1 MKKFTVFIVSL
12 LILLFG
18 GAGVVS
24 AQNNDPGK
32 IVEVKKG
39 DVINNDYFASG
50 DLVTISGKVNGDV
63 FIFAQKIIIDG
74 EVNGDL
80 IAAGGEILI
89 PGKVDHDAR
98 LAASKISLSGTV
110 DGSVT
115 GGTGEF
121 TFARSGRIGN
131 SIVLGTN
138 DVSLQGYIGK
148 DLFVW
153 ARKVIVSNAIGGSI
167 KAAVEDLTLDPGA
180 IIGGDINYW
189 ATNNLTVNMG
199 SSIVGQTVKH
209 EVKKSDSSPAS
220 ISKSVTGALPALRI
234 TGFLFSLLFGLLVIK
249 LLPVFSL
256 RVADFA
262 SAKPFKSF
270 WVGLLILIVT
280 PFLMLLLILTI
291 IGIPF
296 ALALL
301 FLLLLVLCF
310 SKIFVSISVGNFL
323 EKKFKL
329 NSSVF
334 LKFIGGLMVLS
345 LVSMVP
351 IIGGIV
357 GFLVFFIGVGA
368 LSSSSFGLYKNLKAK
383 KVIL

>member
-1 MKKFTVFIVSL
+1 MTKFAVFVVCSL
-12 LILLFG
+12 VLVLG
-18 GAGVVS
+18 SARVVL
-24 AQNNDPGK
+24 AQNNDSGK

-39 DVINNDYFASG
+39 DVVNHDYFASG
-50 DLVTISGKVNGDV
+50 DLVTISGKINGDA

-98 LAASKISLSGTV
+98 LAASKISLRGTV

-115 GGTGEF
+115 VGTGEF
-121 TFARSGRIGN
+121 TFERSGRIGN
-131 SIVLGTN
+131 SVVMATD

-148 DLFVW
+148 DLSIW
-153 ARKVIVSNAIGGSI
+153 ARKISISNNVGGSI
-167 KAAVEDLTLDPGA
+167 RAAVEDLTLDPGA

-189 ATNNLTVNMG
+189 AANNLTVNMG
-199 SSIVGQTVKH
+199 STIAGQTVKH

-220 ISKSVTGALPALRI
+220 ISKSVAGALLAIRI
-234 TGFLFSLLFGLLVIK
+234 TGFLFTLLFGLLAIK

-256 RVADFA
+256 KAADFA
-262 SAKPFKSF
+262 STKPFKSF

-291 IGIPF
+291 IGIPL
-296 ALALL
+296 ALTLL
-301 FLLLLVLCF
+301 FLVLLVFCF
-310 SKIFVSISVGNFL
+310 SKIFVAISVGNYL

-329 NSSVF
+329 NSSIY
-334 LKFIGGLMVLS
+334 LKFIGGLMALS
-345 LVSMVP
+345 LVSMIPV
-351 IIGGIV
+351 IGGVV

-368 LSSSSFGLYKNLKAK
+368 LSASGFGLYKNLTAK
-383 KVIL
+383 KLI